1 MKIQNSFD
9 VAVPVSDA
17 WELLTDIEG
26 IAPCMPGAELTE
38 VLEDNS
44 YRGNVTVRLGP
55 VTLTFDGT
63 ARFEEMDEGNHRARV
78 SAQGSDKKG
87 RGGATADI
95 TFCLEPKEQQTTVV
109 IDTDLTLS
117 GSVAQYGRGAGM
129 INELASQLVGQ
140 FAESL
145 HEKISA
151 AGSPESTEAT
161 EGESAVTPA
170 PAKPISGFS
179 LLWRS
184 FWSALGKSLRKIF
197 GGS

>member
-1 MKIQNSFD
+1 MLIQSTFE
-9 VAVPVSDA
+9 VAVPVPQA
-17 WELLTDIEG
+17 WALLTDIKD
-26 IAPCMPGAELTE
+26 IAPCMPGAQLTE
-38 VLEDNS
+38 VLDDNS

-63 ARFEEMDEGNHRARV
+63 ARFDEMDTDACRARV

-95 TFCLEPKEQQTTVV
+95 TFRLEPIDQGTKVL
-109 IDTDLTLS
+109 IDTELNLS

-129 INELASQLVGQ
+129 INELASQLVSQ

-151 AGSPESTEAT
+151 TGDETLPAEEIA
-161 EGESAVTPA
+161 SASIP
-170 PAKPISGFS
+170 PKPIPILG
-179 LLWRS
+179 LAARS
-184 FWSALGKSLRKIF
+184 IWASFVKALKGMF
-197 GGS
+197 GRT

>member
-1 MKIQNSFD
+1 MEIQSSFD
-9 VAVPVSDA
+9 VAVPVSQA
-17 WELLTDIEG
+17 WTLLTDIEG

-38 VLEDNS
+38 VLGDNA

-63 ARFEEMDEGNHRARV
+63 ARFDEMDVNTHRARV
-78 SAQGSDKKG
+78 SAEGSDKKG

-95 TFCLEPKEQQTTVV
+95 MFRLEPNEEGTRVL
-109 IDTDLTLS
+109 IDTQLTLS

-151 AGSPESTEAT
+151 TGDGSVSPADEVPSTGLANPVPVL
-161 EGESAVTPA
+161 GLV
-170 PAKPISGFS
+170 
-179 LLWRS
+179 WRS
-184 FWSALGKSLRKIF
+184 FWMALSKGLKGIF
-197 GGS
+197 SRS

>member
-1 MKIQNSFD
+1 MLIQSTFD
-9 VAVPVSDA
+9 VAVPVPQA
-17 WELLTDIEG
+17 WALLTDIEG
-26 IAPCMPGAELTE
+26 IAPCMPGAQLTE
-38 VLEDNS
+38 VLDDHG

-63 ARFEEMDEGNHRARV
+63 ARFDEMDADSCCARV

-95 TFCLEPKEQQTTVV
+95 TFRLEPIDQGTKVL
-109 IDTDLTLS
+109 IDTELNLS

-140 FAESL
+140 FAKSL

-151 AGSPESTEAT
+151 TGNAALPATDQDST
-161 EGESAVTPA
+161 
-170 PAKPISGFS
+170 PISPTPIPVLG
-179 LLWRS
+179 LGARS
-184 FWSALGKSLRKIF
+184 IWASFVRALKRVF
-197 GGS
+197 GGT